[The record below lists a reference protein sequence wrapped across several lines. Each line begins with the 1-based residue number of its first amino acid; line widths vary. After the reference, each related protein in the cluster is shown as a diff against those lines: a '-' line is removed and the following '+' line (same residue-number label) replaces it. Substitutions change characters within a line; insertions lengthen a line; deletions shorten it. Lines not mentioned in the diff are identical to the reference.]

1 MFSRSKDCTWIPGDN
16 RDFIRRLQQDNQN
29 DRICQMDLDLVWNIH
44 HRTKKWEQNQN
55 TSGKMAVA
63 TWIDG
68 LLRWPRLEVV
78 WRGSCPSIMVCG
90 LMRRNASIT
99 TFPFTLWIGSTTTA
113 TARWFKASK
122 LWNHEQNT
130 HQGVNSY
137 SWIRHENMC
146 AKISAFCRHMAKT
159 VRGTELLSMYAKEI
173 LIACCLLSHQKTW
186 TRWGIKNI
194 TTISNIQ
201 WVSLSEEDWAF
212 KTSLK
217 DHTLSMIPVYQ
228 ISSII
233 FSWTLVY
240 LLSIYV
246 HAW

>member
-1 MFSRSKDCTWIPGDN
+1 
-16 RDFIRRLQQDNQN
+16 
-29 DRICQMDLDLVWNIH
+29 
-44 HRTKKWEQNQN
+44 
-55 TSGKMAVA
+55 
-63 TWIDG
+63 
-68 LLRWPRLEVV
+68 
-78 WRGSCPSIMVCG
+78 MVCG

-122 LWNHEQNT
+122 LWNHERNT

-137 SWIRHENMC
+137 SWIRHE
-146 AKISAFCRHMAKT
+146 S
-159 VRGTELLSMYAKEI
+159 
-173 LIACCLLSHQKTW
+173 
-186 TRWGIKNI
+186 IKNI
-194 TTISNIQ
+194 ATVSNIQ